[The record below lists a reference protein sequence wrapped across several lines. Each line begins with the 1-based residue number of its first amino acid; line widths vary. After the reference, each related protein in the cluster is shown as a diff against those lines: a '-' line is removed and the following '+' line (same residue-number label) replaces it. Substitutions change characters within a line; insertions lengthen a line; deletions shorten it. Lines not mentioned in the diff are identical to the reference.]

1 MAKIRQTDP
10 EERAR
15 EQILRWLEVRARSR
29 RELADR
35 LRSKGHDPDV
45 FEPLLDRL
53 TEAGLID
60 DAQFARDRAR
70 ALLRSKGWGPRKLQ
84 ADLARH
90 GVLPGDV
97 EAALEAAYEEVA
109 PDQILRREALKR
121 FGEAILDPDGDP
133 KRKQKA
139 FRFLLGR
146 GFEPDAIRELLGGG

>member
-1 MAKIRQTDP
+1 MPRAQSADP
-10 EERAR
+10 QERAR

-35 LRSKGHDPDV
+35 LRAKGHEPEV

-60 DAQFARDRAR
+60 DAQFAKDRAR
-70 ALLRSKGWGPRKLQ
+70 ALLRSKGWGPRKLK

-90 GVLPGDV
+90 GVQDQDV
-97 EAALEAAYEEVA
+97 EAAIQAAYEELS
-109 PDQILRREALKR
+109 PEEILRREALKR
-121 FGEAILDPDGDP
+121 FGQAILAPDGDP
-133 KRKQKA
+133 ARKQKA

-146 GFEPDAIRELLGGG
+146 GFEPDAIRDLLGGG